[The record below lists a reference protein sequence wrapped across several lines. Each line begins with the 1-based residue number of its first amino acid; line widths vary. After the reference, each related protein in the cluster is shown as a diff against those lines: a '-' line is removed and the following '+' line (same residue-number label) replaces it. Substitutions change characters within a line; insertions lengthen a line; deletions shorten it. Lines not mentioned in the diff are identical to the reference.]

1 MKTLDLTSG
10 LFWLIFSSLTFI
22 GSLRMGI
29 GTVESPGM
37 GFMPATA
44 SAFLGMLSVV
54 LIVKTIWTKLKNVTE
69 DATTTILRKGTLAVL
84 IGVLIYTI
92 IMPKLGYLISTF
104 FLMTFLYWY
113 MEQNGVK
120 GLLRST
126 ILSLLTTAISY
137 YLFAVLLNCPF
148 PAGILKL

>member
-10 LFWLIFSSLTFI
+10 FFWLIYSSLAFI

-44 SAFLGMLSVV
+44 SVFLGMLSVF
-54 LIVKTIWTKLKNVTE
+54 LIVQTIFKRMKDATE
-69 DATTTILRKGTLAVL
+69 DTATTILRKGTLAVL
-84 IGVLIYTI
+84 VGVLIYTI

-104 FLMTFLYWY
+104 LLMTFLYWY

-120 GLLRST
+120 GLLRSA